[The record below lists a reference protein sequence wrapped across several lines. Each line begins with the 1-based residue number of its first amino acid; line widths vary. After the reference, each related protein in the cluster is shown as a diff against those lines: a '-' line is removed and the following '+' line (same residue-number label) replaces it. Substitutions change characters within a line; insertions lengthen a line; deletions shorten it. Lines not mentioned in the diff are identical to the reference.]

1 MEEIG
6 FDQAVH
12 LGQFAVARQHLSNIH
27 LFAENSAKYRWDVRQ
42 SHNIIVLQHTCICFR
57 LMLFYTLY
65 FDVVSVLHYIFLVER
80 FYPWI

>member
-27 LFAENSAKYRWDVRQ
+27 LFAENSAKYR
-42 SHNIIVLQHTCICFR
+42 
-57 LMLFYTLY
+57 
-65 FDVVSVLHYIFLVER
+65 
-80 FYPWI
+80 